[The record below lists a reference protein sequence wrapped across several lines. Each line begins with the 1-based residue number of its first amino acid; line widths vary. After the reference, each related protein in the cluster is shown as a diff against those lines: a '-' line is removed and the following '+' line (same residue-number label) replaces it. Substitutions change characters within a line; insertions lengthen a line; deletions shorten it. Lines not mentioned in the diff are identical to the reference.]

1 MPDRKPSAPP
11 FDWLETRRN
20 PALAATERERRA
32 TMYRVELEERAGL
45 LHRLGHGKEHAR
57 ARLVANLGWDFP
69 DGKSPVAASA
79 VDAIVDRVFGQAS
92 AGRSIPRNKGG
103 TR

>member
-11 FDWLETRRN
+11 FDWLEPRRN
-20 PALAATERERRA
+20 PALAPLERERRA
-32 TMYRVELEERAGL
+32 AMYRLELEDRAGL
-45 LHRLGHGKEHAR
+45 LQRLGHGKEHAR

-69 DGKSPVAASA
+69 EGKSPVPASA
-79 VDAIVDRVFGQAS
+79 VDAILDRVFGQAS
-92 AGRSIPRNKGG
+92 AGRPLPRNKAG

>member
-45 LHRLGHGKEHAR
+45 LQRLGHGKEQAR

-69 DGKSPVAASA
+69 DGKSPLAASA
-79 VDAIVDRVFGQAS
+79 IDAIVDRVFGQAS
-92 AGRSIPRNKGG
+92 AGRSIPRNKAG